1 MNITNQ
7 QIKIIHT
14 LLPDVYKKDKE
25 QKQELIYQFT
35 NDYDKTSTKNLTFTQ
50 ANDMIIRFGGK
61 AVGYDHW
68 GLFDV
73 KNGSHRKVLS
83 LCQEIG
89 WTIYNDNQKRNVA
102 DIYRLSEFLKSKKCP
117 INLPLKKMTPLQIS
131 RKLIP
136 ALEGIGNST
145 Y

>member
-7 QIKIIHT
+7 QIKIIHM
-14 LLPDVYKKDKE
+14 LLPNVYKKDKE
-25 QKQELIYQFT
+25 QKKELVHQFT
-35 NDYDKTSTKNLTFTQ
+35 GDYNKTSTKDLTFNQ

-68 GLFDV
+68 GLFDA
-73 KNGSHRKVLS
+73 KEPSHLKVLS
-83 LCQEIG
+83 LLQEIG
-89 WTIYNDNQKRNVA
+89 WTIWNADKQRNVA
-102 DIYRLSEFLKSKKCP
+102 DIYRLSEFLKSKKSP

-136 ALEGIGNST
+136 ALEGISNST

>member
-14 LLPDVYKKDKE
+14 LLPEVYKKDKD
-25 QKQELIYQFT
+25 QKKELVYQFT
-35 NDYDKTSTKNLTFTQ
+35 EEYAKTSIKDLTFYQ
-50 ANDMIIRFGGK
+50 ANIMIIRFGGK
-61 AVGYDHW
+61 AVNYEHW

-73 KNGSHRKVLS
+73 KNGSHMKVLS
-83 LCQEIG
+83 LLQEIG
-89 WTIYNDNQKRNVA
+89 WTTYNETQKRNVA
-102 DIYRLSEFLKSKKCP
+102 DIYKLSQFLKSNKSP
-117 INLPLKKMTPLQIS
+117 VNLPLKKMTALQIS

-136 ALEGIGNST
+136 ALEGISKST